1 MKSVTKSTL
10 ESSMKKRNTE
20 DWKKAKELESTRLLG
35 KIFETHRVKKK
46 FNNTYEMIK
55 INTETYA
62 KKCINSM
69 TVKNKK
75 VVQPKMKGG
84 HQNWHKDKD
93 KLKEKEKENVWN
105 DVVASSVEL
114 TLMKM
119 ILILLL
125 TRVKYVDTLNN
136 GLRDL

>member
-1 MKSVTKSTL
+1 
-10 ESSMKKRNTE
+10 MKKRNTE

-75 VVQPKMKGG
+75 VVRPKMKGG

-93 KLKEKEKENVWN
+93 ELKRKGKRKRLEWRGCEFSRINPDEN
-105 DVVASSVEL
+105 DFD
-114 TLMKM
+114 
-119 ILILLL
+119 II
-125 TRVKYVDTLNN
+125 VDTSKI
-136 GLRDL
+136 RRHIK